1 MNKEIQY
8 LRGIASLLVVF
19 AHYKFSIIEQ
29 FCGAIGVDL
38 FFLISGFI
46 ISLSI
51 GRYLDNP
58 NKFIINRL
66 FRIYPLWLVLSLIT
80 FALFML
86 FSPFDR
92 ETYINQLILS
102 PLFLGKYSPLYSE
115 PIIFSGWSL
124 RYEVFFYILVFI
136 GIKLFS
142 KNKNLKQILVITL
155 GLLGLIGL
163 FLDFSNA
170 HIDFFF
176 SSFFLLFSFGM
187 LIEMNFKKLT
197 LFFSNKLLVKIL
209 LVVSAFLMLFV
220 MLFFDKGYEFIGNA
234 KEFINLGNNIFV
246 RRFYIWGIPSI
257 LFFLFFILNNFKE
270 NKILYFLGS
279 ISYSLYLIHSLFK
292 PFVASNKFLE
302 LVKLDREIVYI
313 IIIIVSIGLS
323 YFSRIWIEVK
333 FSNYLR
339 KQFLKITSQK

>member
-1 MNKEIQY
+1 MWI
-8 LRGIASLLVVF
+8 
-19 AHYKFSIIEQ
+19 
-29 FCGAIGVDL
+29 

-66 FRIYPLWLVLSLIT
+66 FRIYPLWLVLSVIT

-102 PLFLGKYSPLYSE
+102 PLFLGNYNALYSE

-124 RYEVFFYILVFI
+124 RYEVFFYLLVFI

-155 GLLGLIGL
+155 GVLGFIGL
-163 FLDFSNA
+163 FLDLANA

-176 SSFFLLFSFGM
+176 SSFFLLFSLGM
-187 LIEMNFKKLT
+187 LIEMNF
-197 LFFSNKLLVKIL
+197 SNKIIVKLLL
-209 LVVSAFLMLFV
+209 LFSVFLMLFV
-220 MLFFDKGYEFIGNA
+220 MLFYDQGYEYVGNDE
-234 KEFINLGNNIFV
+234 EFINLGNGIFV
-246 RRFYIWGIPSI
+246 RRFYI
-257 LFFLFFILNNFKE
+257 
-270 NKILYFLGS
+270 
-279 ISYSLYLIHSLFK
+279 
-292 PFVASNKFLE
+292 
-302 LVKLDREIVYI
+302 
-313 IIIIVSIGLS
+313 
-323 YFSRIWIEVK
+323 
-333 FSNYLR
+333 
-339 KQFLKITSQK
+339 